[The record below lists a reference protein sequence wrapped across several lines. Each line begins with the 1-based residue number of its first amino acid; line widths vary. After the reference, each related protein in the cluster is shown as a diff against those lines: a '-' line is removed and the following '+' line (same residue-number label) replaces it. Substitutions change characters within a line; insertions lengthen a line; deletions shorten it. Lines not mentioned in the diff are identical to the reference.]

1 MTKQER
7 KVITN
12 AIDDLNRI
20 MREIESLKDEFE
32 YSDVSVDEQAEIRE
46 RCQTMAEAVDHMYDA
61 ADLLEDVVGG
71 MI

>member
-1 MTKQER
+1 MTKQEHR
-7 KVITN
+7 VIIN

-32 YSDVSVDEQAEIRE
+32 CSDASVDEQVEIRE
-46 RCQTMAEAVDHMYDA
+46 RCQRMAEAVDKMYDA
-61 ADLLEDVVGG
+61 ADLLEDAMGG

>member
-7 KVITN
+7 KVITK

-32 YSDVSVDEQAEIRE
+32 CSDVSVDKQAEMRD
-46 RCQTMAEAVDHMYDA
+46 RCQTMAEAVDRMYDA
-61 ADLLEDVVGG
+61 ADLLEDVA
-71 MI
+71 IE

>member
-1 MTKQER
+1 MTKQEC

-32 YSDVSVDEQAEIRE
+32 CSDASVDEQAEIRE
-46 RCQTMAEAVDHMYDA
+46 RCQSMAEAVDKMYDA
-61 ADLLEDVVGG
+61 AASLEDAIGG
-71 MI
+71 II

>member
-20 MREIESLKDEFE
+20 MREIESLKDDFE
-32 YSDVSVDEQAEIRE
+32 CSDASVDEQVEIRE
-46 RCQTMAEAVDHMYDA
+46 HCQSMAEAVDKMYDA
-61 ADLLEDVVGG
+61 ADLLEDVAGG